1 MVTVALWVALAG
13 GHVAASRVA
22 PRVAAMPSC
31 SVRRAAPARAR
42 GHVAMAL
49 MKRGRGPP
57 PPEHMINEFIK
68 ANELRVMAEAEE
80 ADQPDVP
87 LGILS
92 RADALARAQEMGVD
106 LVCTSPGADPPVCKL
121 IDYGRFRFQLEKKK
135 KMMKK
140 AAHTSEMKELKLS
153 YTIETHDFNV
163 RIRAAQKFLASG
175 DKVRARARARR
186 TSSRRALPPQ
196 DATRARA
203 RARASPAFAGLHGSD
218 AHRRVRAWA
227 TRLLTRRAPSSRYRR
242 PRYARTGPAPPQVKA
257 VVQFKGREMQHT
269 DIGTQLL
276 KRMAES
282 LSEFGST
289 DGPPKM
295 SGNRMEV
302 YITPKSRK

>member
-1 MVTVALWVALAG
+1 
-13 GHVAASRVA
+13 
-22 PRVAAMPSC
+22 
-31 SVRRAAPARAR
+31 
-42 GHVAMAL
+42 MAL

-175 DKVRARARARR
+175 DKV
-186 TSSRRALPPQ
+186 
-196 DATRARA
+196 
-203 RARASPAFAGLHGSD
+203 
-218 AHRRVRAWA
+218 
-227 TRLLTRRAPSSRYRR
+227 
-242 PRYARTGPAPPQVKA
+242 KA